1 MKNSNLKHE
10 VLIGNESQHYFEYFV
25 EEISN
30 KLYINEIYFG
40 NLSTGMDALLSLLT
54 KYQEDNIVC
63 LSYNTDYQSVNIFID
78 GVSRETAEVIDSAS
92 GEIDNPQANDLFMLL
107 NVTESVAFENG
118 RLTLVFDIGAMSKQV
133 YEKRRQSLFSYFNGE
148 KTGKLK
154 KSNDHFYL

>member
-1 MKNSNLKHE
+1 MKNINLKHE
-10 VLIGNESQHYFEYFV
+10 VLIGNESQHYFECFV

-54 KYQEDNIVC
+54 KYQQDNTVYM
-63 LSYNTDYQSVNIFID
+63 SYNTDYLTVSIFID
-78 GVSRETAEVIDSAS
+78 GVSRETAKVIDIAAD
-92 GEIDNPQANDLFMLL
+92 EMDNPQANSLFTLL
-107 NVTESVAFENG
+107 NVTESVSFENG
-118 RLTLVFDIGAMSKQV
+118 RLTLVFDIGAMSKRV
-133 YEKRRQSLFSYFNGE
+133 YEDRRKRLFDYFNGE